1 MQSTFNPANPVSV
14 TTTPW
19 YRHRWPWLLMSGPA
33 VVVVAGLFT
42 VWLAVV
48 RGDALVADDY
58 YKQGNAINKDL
69 RRDREAWRQGARVVL
84 AYDSATG
91 QLRGRLQLAHAP
103 AGEQAHTLF
112 LSLVHP
118 TQPPKDRAVVIPVGA
133 DGSFSL
139 AMPEPDQTRWR
150 LVVEDGSRSWRLHG
164 NWSWPQQQGAS
175 LDAGAYA
182 PAE

>member
-1 MQSTFNPANPVSV
+1 MQGNGKALSAPVA
-14 TTTPW
+14 PW

-33 VVVVAGLFT
+33 VVVVAGLLT

-58 YKQGNAINKDL
+58 YKQGKAINQDL
-69 RRDREAWRQGARVVL
+69 RRDREAWRLGARLEVGFDP
-84 AYDSATG
+84 AAGS
-91 QLRGRLQLAHAP
+91 LRGRLALRGTPQ
-103 AGEQAHTLF
+103 AGEEGRTLY

-118 TQPPKDRAVVIPVGA
+118 TQPPRDRALVIQTAA

-139 AMPEPDQTRWR
+139 PMGELEQARWR
-150 LVVEDGSRSWRLHG
+150 MVVEDGSRRWRLHG
-164 NWSWPQQQGAS
+164 SWNWPQQRQAVLS
-175 LDAGAYA
+175 AENYA